1 MRSKSV
7 ANTVTIISAERH
19 ERLRQ
24 FLKDLWDYR
33 ELFLTFV
40 QRDVK
45 VRYKQTVLGVLWVI
59 LQPLFMMGAFSL
71 IFGKIARMPTDGLPY
86 AVFYIAAIVPWNTFA
101 TALSQSALSMETNAH
116 LISKVYF
123 PRIVVPGGIVC
134 GSFVD
139 FAIGFALLN
148 VVSIVFGYWS
158 PYLVALAPLL
168 LLIQALT
175 ALGVGLA
182 LAILNAQ
189 YRDVKHAVGFMVQ
202 LFMLATPVIYPLS
215 RLPQWAQ
222 DWAFLNPMAVVVTTY
237 RDVLKGDPLHWSLI
251 TFSLVTAIAYLT
263 FGVCFFR
270 KREARLAD
278 VL

>member
-1 MRSKSV
+1 M
-7 ANTVTIISAERH
+7 ATTVTIISAERH

-24 FLKDLWDYR
+24 LLKDLWDYR
-33 ELFLTFV
+33 ELFVTFV
-40 QRDVK
+40 QRDIK
-45 VRYKQTVLGVLWVI
+45 VRYKQTALGVIWVI

-101 TALSQSALSMETNAH
+101 TALSQSALSMETNAQ

-123 PRIVVPGGIVC
+123 PRLVVPGGIIC

-139 FAIGFALLN
+139 FAIGFILLN
-148 VVSIVFGYWS
+148 VVAIVFGLWS
-158 PYLVALAPLL
+158 PVLLLIAPLL
-168 LLIQALT
+168 LLIQAFT
-175 ALGVGLA
+175 AFGLGLV

-189 YRDVKHAVGFMVQ
+189 YRDVKHAVGFLVQ
-202 LFMLATPVIYPLS
+202 VLMLATPVIYPAS
-215 RLPQWAQ
+215 RLPLAAQ
-222 DWAFLNPMAVVVTTY
+222 PWLFLNPMAVVITTY
-237 RDVLKGDPLHWSLI
+237 RDILKGETLDFRIMTLALLASI
-251 TFSLVTAIAYLT
+251 SYLL
-263 FGVCFFR
+263 FGIWFFR

>member
-1 MRSKSV
+1 MATS
-7 ANTVTIISAERH
+7 VTIISAGRH
-19 ERLRQ
+19 EQFRQ

-40 QRDVK
+40 QRDIK
-45 VRYKQTVLGVLWVI
+45 VRYKQTALGVIWVI
-59 LQPLFMMGAFSL
+59 LQPLFMVGAFSL

-86 AVFYIAAIVPWNTFA
+86 TMFYIAAIVPWNTFA
-101 TALSQSALSMETNAH
+101 TALSQSALSMESHAH

-123 PRIVVPGGIVC
+123 PRMVVPGGIVC

-139 FAIGFALLN
+139 FGIAFGLMNGLAIYLGHWDWRLL
-148 VVSIVFGYWS
+148 
-158 PYLVALAPLL
+158 PLAPLL

-175 ALGVGLA
+175 ALGIGLA

-202 LFMLATPVIYPLS
+202 VFMLATPVIYPLS

-237 RDVLKGDPLHWSLI
+237 RDVLKGETLDFRLLTLAFATS
-251 TFSLVTAIAYLT
+251 IAYLA
-263 FGVCFFR
+263 FGIWFFR

>member
-1 MRSKSV
+1 MQV
-7 ANTVTIISAERH
+7 TTVISAERH
-19 ERLRQ
+19 ERIRQ

-45 VRYKQTVLGVLWVI
+45 VRYKQTVLGVIWVI

-71 IFGKIARMPTDGLPY
+71 IFGKIAKMPTDGLPY

-101 TALSQSALSMETNAH
+101 TALSQSALSMESNAQ

-123 PRIVVPGGIVC
+123 PRMVVPGGIVC

-139 FAIGFALLN
+139 FAVGFILLN
-148 VVSIVFGYWS
+148 AVSIVYGHWS
-158 PYLVALAPLL
+158 IVLLLMAPLL
-168 LLIQALT
+168 LAIQAMT
-175 ALGVGLA
+175 ALGIGLV

-237 RDVLKGDPLHWSLI
+237 RDILKDAPLDWQSLV
-251 TFSLVTAIAYLT
+251 FSLLSSVCYLAA
-263 FGVCFFR
+263 GVWFFR
-270 KREARLAD
+270 KRESRLAD

>member
-1 MRSKSV
+1 MIST
-7 ANTVTIISAERH
+7 ATTIISAERH

-40 QRDVK
+40 QRDLK
-45 VRYKQTVLGVLWVI
+45 VRYKQTVLGVTWVI
-59 LQPLFMMGAFSL
+59 LQPLFLTGAFSL

-86 AVFYIAAIVPWNTFA
+86 AVFYLGALVPWNTFA
-101 TALSQSALSMETNAH
+101 HALSQSALSMEANAH
-116 LISKVYF
+116 LISKIYF
-123 PRIVVPGGIVC
+123 PRVVVPGGIVC
-134 GSFVD
+134 ASFVD

-148 VVSIVFGYWS
+148 VV
-158 PYLVALAPLL
+158 ALALGHWHWALLAFAPVL
-168 LLIQALT
+168 LLIQGLT
-175 ALGVGLA
+175 ALGMGAA

-189 YRDVKHAVGFMVQ
+189 YRDIKHAVGFMVQ
-202 LFMLATPVIYPLS
+202 VMMLLTPVIYPAS

-222 DWAFLNPMAVVVTTY
+222 DWLFLNPMAVVVTTY
-237 RDVLKGDPLHWSLI
+237 RAILQGVPPDWFLLTAALLTSVLWLCGGLW
-251 TFSLVTAIAYLT
+251 
-263 FGVCFFR
+263 FFR

>member
-1 MRSKSV
+1 V
-7 ANTVTIISAERH
+7 ATSVTIISAGRH
-19 ERLRQ
+19 VQFRQ

-40 QRDVK
+40 QRDIK
-45 VRYKQTVLGVLWVI
+45 VRYKQTALGVIWVI
-59 LQPLFMMGAFSL
+59 LQPLFMVGAFSL

-86 AVFYIAAIVPWNTFA
+86 TMFYIAAIVPWNTFA
-101 TALSQSALSMETNAH
+101 TALSQSALSMESHAH

-123 PRIVVPGGIVC
+123 PRMVVPGGIVC

-139 FAIGFALLN
+139 FGIAFGLMNGLAIYLGHWDWRLL
-148 VVSIVFGYWS
+148 
-158 PYLVALAPLL
+158 PLAPLL

-175 ALGVGLA
+175 ALGIGLA

-189 YRDVKHAVGFMVQ
+189 YRDVKHAVGFLVQ
-202 LFMLATPVIYPLS
+202 VFMLATPVIYPLS

-237 RDVLKGDPLHWSLI
+237 RDVLKGETLDFRLLTLAFATS
-251 TFSLVTAIAYLT
+251 IAYLA
-263 FGVCFFR
+263 FGIWFFR

>member
-1 MRSKSV
+1 MTSV
-7 ANTVTIISAERH
+7 TVISAEGH
-19 ERLRQ
+19 ERVRQ

-40 QRDVK
+40 QRDIK
-45 VRYKQTVLGVLWVI
+45 VRYKQTVLGVIWVI
-59 LQPLFMMGAFSL
+59 LQPLFMAGAFSL
-71 IFGKIARMPTDGLPY
+71 IFGKIAQMPTDGLPY
-86 AVFYIAAIVPWNTFA
+86 TVFYIAAIVPWNTFA
-101 TALSQSALSMETNAH
+101 TALSQSALSMESNAH

-139 FAIGFALLN
+139 FGIGFCLVNGVAIYLGHWDWRLL
-148 VVSIVFGYWS
+148 
-158 PYLVALAPLL
+158 PLTPLL
-168 LLIQALT
+168 LLLQGLT
-175 ALGVGLA
+175 ALGIGLA

-222 DWAFLNPMAVVVTTY
+222 DWAFLNPMAIVVTTY
-237 RDVLKGDPLHWSLI
+237 RDILKGASLNW
-251 TFSLVTAIAYLT
+251 FALTAALLISVFYLA
-263 FGVCFFR
+263 FGVWFFR

>member
-1 MRSKSV
+1 M
-7 ANTVTIISAERH
+7 ANTVTVISAERH

-40 QRDVK
+40 QRDLK
-45 VRYKQTVLGVLWVI
+45 VRYKQTVLGVAWVI
-59 LQPLFMMGAFSL
+59 LQPLFMVGAFSL
-71 IFGKIARMPTDGLPY
+71 IFGKIAKMPTDGLPY
-86 AVFYIAAIVPWNTFA
+86 AIFYIAALVPWNTFA
-101 TALSQSALSMETNAH
+101 HALSQSAMSMESNAH

-123 PRIVVPGGIVC
+123 PRLVVPGGIIC

-139 FAIGFALLN
+139 FAIGFTVMN
-148 VVSIVFGYWS
+148 
-158 PYLVALAPLL
+158 ALAIYLGHWDWRLLPLTPFL
-168 LLIQALT
+168 LAIQALT
-175 ALGVGLA
+175 ALGIGLA

-202 LFMLATPVIYPLS
+202 LFMLATPVIYPAS

-222 DWAFLNPMAVVVTTY
+222 DWLFLNPMAVVVTTY
-237 RDVLKGDPLHWSLI
+237 RSILKGDPLDWLMLLLALTTSLC
-251 TFSLVTAIAYLT
+251 YLA
-263 FGVCFFR
+263 FGIWFFR